1 MTVYDLPHCTVE
13 QIGSGDSFSYVIRT
27 EDGWYIHLTKRNP
40 HNLYKTCVMLRN
52 TYDWASIEIVAE
64 EDLPDDAKVAR

>member
-1 MTVYDLPHCTVE
+1 MTAYDLPHCTAE
-13 QIGSGDSFSYVIRT
+13 PIGEVDPYYVIRS

-40 HNLYKTCVMLRN
+40 HNLYKTCVMLAG
-52 TYDWASIEIVAE
+52 TYDWESIEIVAE

>member
-1 MTVYDLPHCTVE
+1 MTVYDLPHCTAE

-40 HNLYKTCVMLRN
+40 NNLYKTCVMLRN